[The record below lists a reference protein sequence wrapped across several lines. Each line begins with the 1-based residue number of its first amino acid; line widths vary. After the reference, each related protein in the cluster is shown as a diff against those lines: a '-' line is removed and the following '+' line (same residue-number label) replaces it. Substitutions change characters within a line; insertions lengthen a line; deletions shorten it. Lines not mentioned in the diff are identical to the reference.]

1 MTMTA
6 LETEQKLMARKAEL
20 TQRLHTIE
28 ADLESP
34 RSADFGEQASERE
47 NDEVLDGI
55 GVSGEEEL
63 ARINR
68 ALLKLQDGS
77 YGICEECGEPIPVA
91 RLEIVPDA
99 ARCVACCE

>member
-20 TQRLHTIE
+20 TQRLHNIE
-28 ADLESP
+28 SDLESP

-55 GVSGEEEL
+55 GVSSEEEL

-77 YGICEECGEPIPVA
+77 YGLCEECGEPIPAA

-99 ARCVACCE
+99 ARCVACSE

>member
-1 MTMTA
+1 MPMTA

-20 TQRLHTIE
+20 TQRLHNIE
-28 ADLESP
+28 SDLESP

-55 GVSGEEEL
+55 GVSSEEEL

-77 YGICEECGEPIPVA
+77 YGLCEECGEPIPAA

-99 ARCVACCE
+99 ARCVACSE